1 MDSTNLPVAIPIST
15 NDDNNTK
22 GCYSG
27 IVIPNLHSY
36 SIPIINQNPINPDHP
51 QNINLPIQPH
61 FRTQFVGTE
70 DMALT
75 WRLSKTIRF
84 FSIIDIFF
92 CLLYLFIN
100 PLFGVLLI
108 FPLLGYQGAN
118 QYSICKTYA
127 YFFFVTL
134 NLTLRVYSY
143 TIINTFGGL
152 LLCIL
157 SITVDV
163 WILRI
168 LYYFTKNIKNLQ
180 SHELLQIREPDW
192 EPLQTSLVWS

>member
-1 MDSTNLPVAIPIST
+1 M
-15 NDDNNTK
+15 
-22 GCYSG
+22 
-27 IVIPNLHSY
+27 
-36 SIPIINQNPINPDHP
+36 
-51 QNINLPIQPH
+51 
-61 FRTQFVGTE
+61 
-70 DMALT
+70 
-75 WRLSKTIRF
+75 
-84 FSIIDIFF
+84 
-92 CLLYLFIN
+92 
-100 PLFGVLLI
+100 
-108 FPLLGYQGAN
+108 GYQGAN